1 MKKNNK
7 GFMLVEAIISGTV
20 VLTSMIVLYS
30 TFSRLYGLYSERANY
45 YSIDG
50 VYATKL
56 AIDWLWDKGFG
67 KQINRIFDNNQYVDL
82 IDGCNEG
89 GCGVFLEDDNS
100 ENLMNG
106 LTDIGLN
113 YKVNRMIIAAYDGS
127 SLEELLKN
135 KDINLNESFREY
147 IEYVIGYYGVSNG
160 DTQYSYIV
168 LTEIKDGNNYYY
180 ANLGI
185 G

>member
-56 AIDWLWDKGFG
+56 AIDWLWDKDFG

-82 IDGCNEG
+82 IVGCNEK
-89 GCGVFLEDDNS
+89 VYSELEEDDNS
-100 ENLMNG
+100 KNNG

-127 SLEELLKN
+127 SLELLKE
-135 KDINLNESFREY
+135 KDKGINLNESFREY